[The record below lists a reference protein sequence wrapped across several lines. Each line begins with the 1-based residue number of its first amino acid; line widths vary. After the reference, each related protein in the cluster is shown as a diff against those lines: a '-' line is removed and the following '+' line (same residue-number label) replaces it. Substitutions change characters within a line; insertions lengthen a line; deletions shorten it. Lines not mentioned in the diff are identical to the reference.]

1 MGVLVSLFK
10 QRGFI
15 IFLNLS
21 FLSVAACTFFAIRF
35 HSPESHFHV
44 LNKSSRRIHGSP
56 QDDCRSFLG
65 LTDFEAKCSVLKSN
79 NPCNTQGYIDYL
91 YIFYC
96 QYGSFSIL
104 GYTLLF
110 LWLLVLF
117 YLLGNTAS
125 EYFCSSLESLS
136 KVLNLSPT
144 IAGVTLLSLGN
155 GAPDVFASLVAFMGD
170 GTSDIGL
177 NTVLGGASFVT
188 CVVVGIIS
196 ILLRRRRV
204 KVNRSGFI
212 RDVLFFLLVLLSVF
226 FILLHGHIN
235 LWGAIGFSSMYIVY
249 VLAVYVSHAQWLS
262 FRSDI
267 CEPLLKEPPKDE
279 FEDVNESRYTDDD
292 HDNDNDDVRID
303 VYDLCFC
310 PRLSPSCLVF
320 LRILEI
326 PLYLPRRLT
335 IPAIAEENWSRPYAV
350 ASVILAPLL
359 LSVLWTFHHQTETTQ
374 SNLIICV
381 VALLLGISFGI
392 VAFATTENSTP
403 PKKCLFPWLAAGF
416 TMSLTWSY
424 ILAQELVGL
433 LVSLGYIMNISPSIL
448 GLTFLA
454 WGNSLGDLVANVTM
468 ALNGGQ
474 RGAQIAI
481 SGCYAGPIFNTL
493 FGLGMSLIGASWKKY
508 PQSIAI
514 PPDPYV
520 METLGLL
527 VGGLL
532 WALVALPRRE
542 MRLDA
547 VLGGGLLAI
556 YLTSLLLRL
565 LQAFASSH

>member
-1 MGVLVSLFK
+1 MGFLIGLSK
-10 QRGFI
+10 RRGFI

-21 FLSVAACTFFAIRF
+21 FLSLACAFFAIRLR
-35 HSPESHFHV
+35 SPEPHFDV
-44 LNKSSRRIHGSP
+44 LNKSLRKINGNA
-56 QDDCRSFLG
+56 QDDCQSFLS
-65 LTDFEAKCSVLKSN
+65 LTDYEAKCSVLKSS
-79 NPCNTQGYIDYL
+79 NPCETQGYIDYL

-96 QYGSFSIL
+96 QYGSFVIL

-136 KVLNLSPT
+136 KLLNLSPT

-155 GAPDVFASLVAFMGD
+155 GAPDVFSSLVAFMGD
-170 GTSDIGL
+170 GTSDVGL

-188 CVVVGIIS
+188 CVVVGIVS
-196 ILLRRRRV
+196 ILLRRRRI
-204 KVNRSGFI
+204 KVNRSAFI
-212 RDVLFFLLVLLSVF
+212 RDILFFLLALLSVF
-226 FILLHGHIN
+226 LILLHGHIN
-235 LWGAIGFSSMYIVY
+235 LWGSIGLFSMYVVY
-249 VLAVYVSHAQWLS
+249 VLVVYISHVQWIS
-262 FRSDI
+262 FRSNI
-267 CEPLLKEPPKDE
+267 CEPLLKEPPKGE
-279 FEDVNESRYTDDD
+279 FEGRNESRDDD
-292 HDNDNDDVRID
+292 DDDDDDDVRID
-303 VYDLCFC
+303 VNELCFC

-335 IPAIAEENWSRPYAV
+335 IPAIAEENWSRPFAV
-350 ASVILAPLL
+350 ASVTLAPLL
-359 LSVLWTFHHQTETTQ
+359 LSLLWTFNLSDDASHP
-374 SNLIICV
+374 NLIICV
-381 VALLLGISFGI
+381 IGSILGVTFGI
-392 VAFATTENSTP
+392 LAFVTTEDSSP

-424 ILAQELVGL
+424 IVADELVGL
-433 LVSLGYIMNISPSIL
+433 LVSLGYIMGISPSIL

-493 FGLGMSLIGASWKKY
+493 FGLGLSLVCACWKKY
-508 PQSIAI
+508 PEPIAI

-532 WALVALPRRE
+532 WAVVALPRRE

-565 LQAFASSH
+565 LQAFGSSN

>member
-1 MGVLVSLFK
+1 MGFLVSLSK
-10 QRGFI
+10 QKGFI

-21 FLSVAACTFFAIRF
+21 FLSLVCAFWVIRF
-35 HSPESHFHV
+35 HSPESQFHV
-44 LNKSSRRIHGSP
+44 LNKSLRRIP
-56 QDDCRSFLG
+56 VNPREDCKSFLG
-65 LTDFEAKCSVLKSN
+65 LTDFEAKCSVLKSS
-79 NPCNTQGYIDYL
+79 NPCDTQGYIDYL

-136 KVLNLSPT
+136 KLLNLSPT

-155 GAPDVFASLVAFMGD
+155 GAPDVFASFVAFMGD

-196 ILLRRRRV
+196 ILLRRRRI
-204 KVNRSGFI
+204 KVNRSAFI

-226 FILLHGHIN
+226 LILLHGRIN
-235 LWGAIGFSSMYIVY
+235 LWGSIGFSSMYVVY
-249 VLAVYVSHAQWLS
+249 VLVVYVSHAQWLS

-267 CEPLLKEPPKDE
+267 ICEPLLKEPAK
-279 FEDVNESRYTDDD
+279 FEGPNESSDDD
-292 HDNDNDDVRID
+292 DDDDDVRIN
-303 VYDLCFC
+303 VYDLCLC

-326 PLYLPRRLT
+326 PLYLPRRVT
-335 IPAIAEENWSRPYAV
+335 IPAIAEENWSRPFAV
-350 ASVILAPLL
+350 ASVTLAPLL
-359 LSVLWTFHHQTETTQ
+359 LSLLWTFQHQSFTSQ

-381 VALLLGISFGI
+381 VALLLGIGFGI
-392 VAFATTENSTP
+392 VAFARTENSSP

-424 ILAQELVGL
+424 IVAQELVGL
-433 LVSLGYIMNISPSIL
+433 LVSLGYIMGISPSIL

-474 RGAQIAI
+474 RGIQIAI

-493 FGLGMSLIGASWKKY
+493 FGLGMSLVGASWKKY
-508 PQSIAI
+508 PEPVVIS
-514 PPDPYV
+514 PDPYV
-520 METLGLL
+520 IETVGLL

-565 LQAFASSH
+565 LQAFGSSH

>member
-1 MGVLVSLFK
+1 MGFLVSLFK
-10 QRGFI
+10 QKGFV

-21 FLSVAACTFFAIRF
+21 FLSLACAFLAIRF
-35 HSPESHFHV
+35 HYPEETQFRV
-44 LNKSSRRIHGSP
+44 LNKSFRKLHDTA
-56 QDDCRSFLG
+56 QEDCRNFIG
-65 LTDFEAKCSVLKSN
+65 LPDFEAKCSVLKSN

-91 YIFYC
+91 YVFYC

-136 KVLNLSPT
+136 KLLNLSPT

-155 GAPDVFASLVAFMGD
+155 GAPDVFSSLVAFMGD
-170 GTSDIGL
+170 GTTDIGL

-196 ILLRRRRV
+196 ILLRFRRI
-204 KVNRSGFI
+204 KVNRVAFI

-235 LWGAIGFSSMYIVY
+235 LWGSLAFSSMYLVY
-249 VLAVYVSHAQWLS
+249 VLVVYVSHAQWLS
-262 FRSDI
+262 LRRDI
-267 CEPLLKEPPKDE
+267 FQPLLKEPPKDE
-279 FEDVNESRYTDDD
+279 SEGQ
-292 HDNDNDDVRID
+292 NDNDDNDDGVRID
-303 VYDLCFC
+303 VYDVCFC
-310 PRLSPSCLVF
+310 PSFSPSCVFF
-320 LRILEI
+320 LRLLEI

-335 IPAIAEENWSRPYAV
+335 IPTIAEENWCRLYAV
-350 ASVILAPLL
+350 ASVTLAPILL
-359 LSVLWTFHHQTETTQ
+359 AFLWAFHHQIDMSR
-374 SNLIICV
+374 SNVIICI
-381 VALLLGISFGI
+381 VALLVGVSFGI
-392 VAFATTENSTP
+392 VAFVTTENSSP
-403 PKKCLFPWLAAGF
+403 PKKWLFPWLAAGF

-424 ILAQELVGL
+424 IIAQELVGL
-433 LVSLGYIMNISPSIL
+433 LVSLGYIMGISPSIL

-454 WGNSLGDLVANVTM
+454 WGNSLGDLVSNVTVS
-468 ALNGGQ
+468 LNGGQ

-481 SGCYAGPIFNTL
+481 SGCYAGPIFSTL
-493 FGLGMSLIGASWKKY
+493 FGLGMSLVGASWKKY
-508 PQSIAI
+508 PEPVAI
-514 PPDPYV
+514 PADPYV

-532 WALVALPRRE
+532 WALVSLPRRE
-542 MRLDA
+542 MRVDA

-556 YLTSLLLRL
+556 YLTSLLLRV
-565 LQAFASSH
+565 LQALGSSH

>member
-1 MGVLVSLFK
+1 MGFLVSLSK

-21 FLSVAACTFFAIRF
+21 FLSVACAFLAIRF
-35 HSPESHFHV
+35 HSPESQFHV
-44 LNKSSRRIHGSP
+44 LSKSSRRIHGNA
-56 QDDCRSFLG
+56 QDDCQSFLG
-65 LTDFEAKCSVLKSN
+65 LTEFEAKCSVLKSS

-136 KVLNLSPT
+136 KLLNLSPT

-170 GTSDIGL
+170 GTSDVGL

-196 ILLRRRRV
+196 ILLRGRRI
-204 KVNRSGFI
+204 KVNRSAFI

-226 FILLHGHIN
+226 LILLHGHIN
-235 LWGAIGFSSMYIVY
+235 LWGSIGFSSMYIVY
-249 VLAVYVSHAQWLS
+249 VLVVYISHAQWLR

-267 CEPLLKEPPKDE
+267 CQPLLKEPPKDE
-279 FEDVNESRYTDDD
+279 FEGQNESRDDED
-292 HDNDNDDVRID
+292 EDEDDDDVRID

-310 PRLSPSCLVF
+310 PRLSPSCLIF

-335 IPAIAEENWSRPYAV
+335 IPAIAEENWSRPFAV
-350 ASVILAPLL
+350 ASVTFAPLL
-359 LSVLWTFHHQTETTQ
+359 LSLLWAFNHQGDTSEA
-374 SNLIICV
+374 NLIICV
-381 VALLLGISFGI
+381 VALLLGFSFGI
-392 VAFATTENSTP
+392 VAFATTENSSP

-424 ILAQELVGL
+424 IVAQELVGL
-433 LVSLGYIMNISPSIL
+433 LVSLGYIMGISPSIL

-493 FGLGMSLIGASWKKY
+493 FGLGMSLVGASWKKY
-508 PQSIAI
+508 PQPVTI

-532 WALVALPRRE
+532 WALLALPRRE

-565 LQAFASSH
+565 LQAFESSL

>member
-1 MGVLVSLFK
+1 MGFLSSLSK

-21 FLSVAACTFFAIRF
+21 FLLVGCAFLANRF
-35 HSPESHFHV
+35 HSSESRFHV
-44 LNKSSRRIHGSP
+44 LNKSSRRIHGNP
-56 QDDCRSFLG
+56 QEDCQSFLG
-65 LTDFEAKCSVLKSN
+65 LTEFEAKCSVLKSN
-79 NPCNTQGYIDYL
+79 NPCHTEGYIDYL

-96 QYGSFSIL
+96 DYGSFSIL

-136 KVLNLSPT
+136 KLLNLSPT

-196 ILLRRRRV
+196 ILLRRRQI
-204 KVNRSGFI
+204 KVNRSAFI

-226 FILLHGHIN
+226 LILLHGHIN
-235 LWGAIGFSSMYIVY
+235 LWGSIGFSSMYIVY
-249 VLAVYVSHAQWLS
+249 VLVAYVSHAQWLS
-262 FRSDI
+262 FRSEI

-279 FEDVNESRYTDDD
+279 FEGRNESQDNGDDD
-292 HDNDNDDVRID
+292 DDNDDVRID

-310 PRLSPSCLVF
+310 PRLSPSCLFF

-335 IPAIAEENWSRPYAV
+335 IPVIAEESWSRPFAV
-350 ASVILAPLL
+350 ASVTLAPLL
-359 LSVLWTFHHQTETTQ
+359 LSLIWTFHHQSEPSE
-374 SNLIICV
+374 SNLIICII
-381 VALLLGISFGI
+381 ASLLGVSFGI
-392 VAFATTENSTP
+392 VASATTENSSP
-403 PKKCLFPWLAAGF
+403 PKKFLFPWLAAGF

-424 ILAQELVGL
+424 IVAQELVGL
-433 LVSLGYIMNISPSIL
+433 LVSLGYIMGISPSIL

-493 FGLGMSLIGASWKKY
+493 FGLGISLVGASWKKY
-508 PQSIAI
+508 PQPVAI
-514 PPDPYV
+514 PLDPYV

-565 LQAFASSH
+565 LQAFGSSH